1 MSILGVF
8 KKYRGLKRSQVILR
22 TFTRYGF
29 GHLAQRLH
37 LGVRLSLTKL
47 MSRKK
52 AHRDE
57 QGGRAVGHQD
67 VAIRMRHAFE
77 ELGPTFVKLGQLL
90 SGRPDLIDEPYL
102 SEFKKLQDRV
112 APFPTS
118 EARRIVTESL
128 GRPVDEVFS
137 EFSPD
142 AVASG
147 SIAQVHY
154 AVTADGRPVVVKVKR
169 PGIERTMM
177 TDLYLLQQLAGQ
189 VERHI
194 PESRSYQ
201 PQEVIDEFGNSIKR
215 ELDFITEAAATEQF
229 SELVNRCP
237 GMRVPAVFWE
247 ISTPDVLVLERI
259 SGNNITQDPRVADGR
274 VDRRKLARRLA
285 ECFFRQYFSDGI
297 FHADPHPGNLMLT
310 DEGEIGLVDFGNVG
324 RLSPTV
330 ISYLGEL
337 LRAIYE
343 RDFETIVRI
352 GTELGSTSRDTDFN
366 RLVTDMIPVLD
377 KYFGMPLKYIDH
389 KQLFH
394 EVTAVANRN
403 NLILPRDLVLLGK
416 SFVTLM
422 STVEWL
428 DPDCD
433 LTRIASPFARSA
445 LLRRF
450 SPKKLALDAQDMAN
464 EMMRLS
470 RETPRAVRQLLR
482 NAVKGEL
489 QVQFKHTNLDNVVLD
504 IDRSVN
510 RLSLSI
516 LTGAIVVGSSL
527 VADKNLGVPYVGLI
541 GFGFAFV
548 LSVVLILGILNSGKL

>member
-1 MSILGVF
+1 
-8 KKYRGLKRSQVILR
+8 
-22 TFTRYGF
+22 
-29 GHLAQRLH
+29 
-37 LGVRLSLTKL
+37 
-47 MSRKK
+47 
-52 AHRDE
+52 
-57 QGGRAVGHQD
+57 
-67 VAIRMRHAFE
+67 
-77 ELGPTFVKLGQLL
+77 
-90 SGRPDLIDEPYL
+90 
-102 SEFKKLQDRV
+102 
-112 APFPTS
+112 
-118 EARRIVTESL
+118 
-128 GRPVDEVFS
+128 
-137 EFSPD
+137 
-142 AVASG
+142 
-147 SIAQVHY
+147 
-154 AVTADGRPVVVKVKR
+154 
-169 PGIERTMM
+169 
-177 TDLYLLQQLAGQ
+177 
-189 VERHI
+189 
-194 PESRSYQ
+194 
-201 PQEVIDEFGNSIKR
+201 
-215 ELDFITEAAATEQF
+215 
-229 SELVNRCP
+229 
-237 GMRVPAVFWE
+237 
-247 ISTPDVLVLERI
+247 
-259 SGNNITQDPRVADGR
+259 
-274 VDRRKLARRLA
+274 
-285 ECFFRQYFSDGI
+285 
-297 FHADPHPGNLMLT
+297 
-310 DEGEIGLVDFGNVG
+310 
-324 RLSPTV
+324 
-330 ISYLGEL
+330 
-337 LRAIYE
+337 
-343 RDFETIVRI
+343 
-352 GTELGSTSRDTDFN
+352 
-366 RLVTDMIPVLD
+366 
-377 KYFGMPLKYIDH
+377 MPLKYIDH

-504 IDRSVN
+504 IDRSIN